1 MALHFLN
8 LCSNLFSIG
17 VPSDVVPATY
27 KKKKAAPVAAK
38 AVDGDEKATAG
49 EGEAAEETPGAG
61 RGTRE

>member
-8 LCSNLFSIG
+8 LCSNFIFIG
-17 VPSDVVPATY
+17 VPTDVVPATY

-49 EGEAAEETPGAG
+49 EGEAAEVTPGAG